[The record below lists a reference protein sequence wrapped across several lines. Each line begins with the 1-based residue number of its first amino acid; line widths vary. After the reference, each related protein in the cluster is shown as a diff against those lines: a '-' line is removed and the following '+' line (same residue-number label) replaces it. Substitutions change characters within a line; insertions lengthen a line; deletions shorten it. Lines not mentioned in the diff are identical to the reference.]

1 MNPNS
6 FRPAVVVLAILMAMT
21 WVPVAS
27 ATSGYS
33 PVRPAVQCN
42 GINVNVQPQ
51 LYYMDNAPVDV
62 VVGVVAETGC
72 NFAHIVLTLT
82 ITETDNQHTFSV
94 MQVQS
99 GTITTVDLGTM
110 SNGIYPIAFTASGDG
125 MSDTVD
131 SNIFVVPP
139 PCHYQAWFDDNWQ
152 GSATGFTFVPMD
164 DCTYT
169 IVTTYNGQSFTQVVN
184 YTGGIEPTSYNLT
197 MPDPSGTAVV
207 EVTVTDSNGWTD
219 AWNQCGGQQLTYN
232 ECPAYINVND
242 ASTAYP
248 YAASTPEHIIEGV
261 AATVIFLVAI
271 VWIAGRKRGKRAENE
286 EDFEEEF

>member
-1 MNPNS
+1 MSQTN
-6 FRPAVVVLAILMAMT
+6 VLGMGCAFLLLLLL
-21 WVPVAS
+21 VPVGS
-27 ATSGYS
+27 ATPIFSS
-33 PVRPAVQCN
+33 AHPSVQCN

-82 ITETDNQHTFSV
+82 ITETDNQHTFDV
-94 MQVQS
+94 MQIDS
-99 GTITTVDLGTM
+99 GTTTTVELGTLDR
-110 SNGIYPIAFTASGDG
+110 GIYPVAFTATGDG

-139 PCHYQAWFDDNWQ
+139 PCHYQAWFNDNWQ
-152 GSATGFTFVPMD
+152 GSATSFTFVPMD
-164 DCTYT
+164 ACTYT
-169 IVTTYNGQSFTQVVN
+169 IQTAYNGETFTQVVN
-184 YTGGIEPTSYNLT
+184 YTGGVEPTSYNLT
-197 MPDPSGTAVV
+197 MPDPSSTSVV
-207 EVTVTDSNGWTD
+207 EVTITDSNGWTD

-248 YAASTPEHIIEGV
+248 YAASAPEHIIEGV
-261 AATVIFLVAI
+261 AATVVFLAVI
-271 VWIAGRKRGKRAENE
+271 VWIAGRKRGARAENE
-286 EDFEEEF
+286 DDFEEEF